1 MQTKNLATT
10 MHFWKN
16 HLIDDPK
23 QIISA
28 IYEEEV
34 KWKRSFFILPS
45 GTGGKY

>member
-1 MQTKNLATT
+1 MQTKNLATA

-23 QIISA
+23 Q